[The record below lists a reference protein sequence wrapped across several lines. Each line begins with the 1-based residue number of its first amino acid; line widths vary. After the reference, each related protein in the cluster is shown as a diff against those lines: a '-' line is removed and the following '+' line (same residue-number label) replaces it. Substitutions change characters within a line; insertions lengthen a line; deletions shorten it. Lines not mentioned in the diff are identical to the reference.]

1 MHFDTFI
8 RSSVGADL
16 SRPPP
21 MYRPRW
27 MFRYPDENV
36 KKHNRTLYTLP
47 SPPQLTGCRDNRYNL
62 QEILS
67 GGERKVK

>member
-1 MHFDTFI
+1 MEGQNYPDYCVKTHN
-8 RSSVGADL
+8 
-16 SRPPP
+16 
-21 MYRPRW
+21 RPRW